1 MVNVILEIKN
11 VSKKY
16 GKRKII
22 DGLSLKVEEGQIY
35 GFLGPNGAGKTTT
48 IKMITGLV
56 SLDSGNILINN
67 YDIKKD
73 YKKAM
78 ENVGAIVESP
88 DLYDYLTGKENIN
101 MFARIRNVR
110 KDKVDEIIKL
120 VGLEDRIN
128 DKVKKYSLGMKQRL
142 GLAVVLLHKPKLLI
156 LDEPTNGL
164 DPSGIKDMRN
174 LLKNLAHKKDVSIF
188 VSSHMLNEMQLL
200 CDKIAIIDKG
210 KIVKVDDVVK
220 KEGDLYYFKVGNNLA
235 AIKALNKVFKCY
247 EEDKKIVIEYDKNI
261 SNIVKILVENGIEII
276 EFGKKQDTIEQEFLK
291 TTGGMKDESN

>member
-11 VSKKY
+11 VNKKY

-22 DGLSLKVEEGQIY
+22 DDLSLKVEEGQIY

-142 GLAVVLLHKPKLLI
+142 GLAVVLLHEPKLLI

-164 DPSGIKDMRN
+164 DPAGIKDMRN
-174 LLKNLAHKKDVSIF
+174 LLKNLAHKKDVAIF
-188 VSSHMLNEMQLL
+188 VSSHMLSEMQLL

-235 AIKALNKVFKCY
+235 AIKALNKVCKCY

-261 SNIVKILVENGIEII
+261 SNIVKTLVENGIEII